1 MRAFDELDLLN
12 AMAMRVSAAANSG
25 RAAANFPSVE
35 YMRKWISDSSTDNAI
50 VARSTLSSS
59 ADRNTEVIELLDDAL
74 GKRSMSWDPG
84 NADRVQTPRAVKNF
98 ATIADISKSFT
109 LNERQHLAVKA
120 IGTALLR
127 RWKNAETLV
136 YLEGDLSKALK
147 SDQLRFSL
155 GGEGGTGKSRVI
167 DAIQALCT
175 SWGHA
180 ECLVK
185 TALTGKAATLI
196 GGRTLASFLLQL
208 RRRSSIDMLT
218 TLNMIVIDEISM
230 MKRSQ
235 LAELDKLQR
244 TAKHVPDVQFG
255 GVHIVL
261 VGDFLQLPPVGADP
275 LNRDPLF
282 KTKG

>member
-1 MRAFDELDLLN
+1 
-12 AMAMRVSAAANSG
+12 
-25 RAAANFPSVE
+25 
-35 YMRKWISDSSTDNAI
+35 
-50 VARSTLSSS
+50 
-59 ADRNTEVIELLDDAL
+59 
-74 GKRSMSWDPG
+74 
-84 NADRVQTPRAVKNF
+84 
-98 ATIADISKSFT
+98 
-109 LNERQHLAVKA
+109 
-120 IGTALLR
+120 
-127 RWKNAETLV
+127 
-136 YLEGDLSKALK
+136 
-147 SDQLRFSL
+147 
-155 GGEGGTGKSRVI
+155 
-167 DAIQALCT
+167 
-175 SWGHA
+175 
-180 ECLVK
+180 VK
-185 TALTGKAATLI
+185 TALTGKTATLI